1 MAKKEY
7 NYGTNNGL
15 HLQNGSPF
23 SRFGGYGIT
32 ALGPKIEKN
41 IQELVIYEWVNYLDA
56 LSGLTGQPHA
66 PHYHQELAEILSEL
80 GLVMNTP
87 GFPNPDPEFIEQLE
101 AIIDN
106 ENVISENPTNMVRKD
121 YFKHPPSKAAI
132 TIQATART
140 LGPKRKL
147 DRIKT
152 RKQVAKVMMEGQ
164 EAKIHAVAG
173 EKHVRDNV
181 SSFLTGHAR
190 GTKKTRRKR
199 RKRRKK
205 SKKKLQKKRTKRKR
219 H

>member
-15 HLQNGSPF
+15 PLQNGSPF

-41 IQELVIYEWVNYLDA
+41 IQELVSYEWYNYLNA

-66 PHYHQELAEILSEL
+66 PQYHQELAEILSEL

-106 ENVISENPTNMVRKD
+106 ENEISETPTNMVRKD
-121 YFKHPPSKAAI
+121 YFKHPPSKAVI
-132 TIQATART
+132 KIQATARKAT
-140 LGPKRKL
+140 AKRKL
-147 DRIKT
+147 RRIKDRIE
-152 RKQVAKVMMEGQ
+152 VAKVMMQGQ
-164 EAKIHAVAG
+164 EAKKHAVAG
-173 EKHVRDNV
+173 EPYLSKYV
-181 SSFLTGHAR
+181 SSYLTGDPR
-190 GTKKTRRKR
+190 RGGTKKKR
-199 RKRRKK
+199 RKQ
-205 SKKKLQKKRTKRKR
+205 SKKKRRKKRTKRKR
-219 H
+219 LVL